1 MFSGNLIENTK
12 HSESK
17 FERVIIGAG
26 ALGLFL
32 ADRIL
37 LEYRNS
43 KLHII
48 SNSIYNLPIYIEKEN
63 QKSHLQIFPKFFL
76 THNLDHIYPN
86 FTEKNIVIYICIP
99 PQSINLI
106 FEYIRKI
113 LIQFISVKNVYLV
126 FLNNGI
132 INIDYL
138 NKLQKTLNKNLKL
151 FMLRAIVLGGFK
163 RNILEDKIEIK
174 NTSGSEVYYGF
185 YNNQIQNNLNEILP
199 SYYFHWNY
207 TDKIFII
214 EKSKF
219 LINFVLGLYIGKR
232 LLNNLEIYNI
242 LPKDY
247 LKLIFTNYCKLFSQN
262 LISPRFLERYFNKTI
277 KISSL
282 NINSLSY
289 AWYQGNTKPIEY
301 FVANMKEMAYS
312 SNNMEVQEFFVNL
325 IDQQFKARKETY

>member
-1 MFSGNLIENTK
+1 M
-12 HSESK
+12 
-17 FERVIIGAG
+17 
-26 ALGLFL
+26 
-32 ADRIL
+32 
-37 LEYRNS
+37 
-43 KLHII
+43 
-48 SNSIYNLPIYIEKEN
+48 
-63 QKSHLQIFPKFFL
+63 QIFPKFFL
-76 THNLDHIYPN
+76 SHNLDHNYPN
-86 FTEKNIVIYICIP
+86 FTENNIVIYICTP

-106 FEYIRKI
+106 IEYIRKI
-113 LIQFISVKNVYLV
+113 LIQCISVENVYLV

-132 INIDYL
+132 IHLDHL
-138 NKLQKTLNKNLKL
+138 NKLQKNLNKNLKL
-151 FMLRAIVLGGFK
+151 FMIRSIVLGGFK
-163 RNILEDKIEIK
+163 RNILENKIEIK
-174 NTSGSEVYYGF
+174 NTSGCEVYYGF
-185 YNNQIQNNLNEILP
+185 YKNQIQSNLNEILP
-199 SYYFHWNY
+199 SHYFRWNY

-247 LKLIFTNYCKLFSQN
+247 LKLIFTNYCKLFSQK

-301 FVANMKEMAYS
+301 FFANMKEMAYS
-312 SNNMEVQEFFVNL
+312 TNNMEVQEFFVNL
-325 IDQQFKARKETY
+325 IDQQFKARNETY